1 MKKTTK
7 IAALVLAVATIAT
20 SMMAC
25 AGKTSTVD
33 QIKKNGYVTMS
44 TEATFEPFEYMDGG
58 KFAGIDVEISQKV
71 ADKLGV
77 KLKINNVKFDSL
89 INELQSNKA
98 NFVAAGMTA
107 TEDRKKNVDFSNTYF
122 KAAQSIIVKKGSTNI
137 AKPADLAGKVVGV
150 QQGTTGDTYCTD
162 EDKKNNVNV
171 KTVKRFDTAVDAVSD
186 LMKGNV
192 DAVVIDNFPAEKLV
206 SKNSDKITKLSDALT
221 VEEYAIAVKKGDTE
235 MLKAVNDVLSQMQS
249 DGSLDKLIEKYKS
262 ALEGK

>member
-1 MKKTTK
+1 MKKITK
-7 IAALVLAVATIAT
+7 IAAFVLAVATMAT
-20 SMMAC
+20 SMTAC
-25 AGKTSTVD
+25 AGKTSTLD
-33 QIKKNGYVTMS
+33 QIKKNGSVTMS
-44 TEATFEPFEYMDGG
+44 TEATFEPFEYKDGG
-58 KFAGIDVEISQKV
+58 QFAGIDIEISQKI

-77 KLKINNVKFDSL
+77 KLKINDVKFASL
-89 INELQSNKA
+89 INELQAGKA
-98 NFVAAGMTA
+98 NFVAAGMTVD
-107 TEDRKKNVDFSNTYF
+107 EDRKKNVDFSDTYF
-122 KAAQSIIVKKGSTNI
+122 KAAQSIIVKKGSTI

-171 KTVKRFDTAVDAVSD
+171 KTVKRFDTGVDAVSD

-206 SKNSDKITKLSDALT
+206 SKNSDKIAKLSDALT

-235 MLKAVNDVLSQMQS
+235 MLKTVNDVLAQMKS